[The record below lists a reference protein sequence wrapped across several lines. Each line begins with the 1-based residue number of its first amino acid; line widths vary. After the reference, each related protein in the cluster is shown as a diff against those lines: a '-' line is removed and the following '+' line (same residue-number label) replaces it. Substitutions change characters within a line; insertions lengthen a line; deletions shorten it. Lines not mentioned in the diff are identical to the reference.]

1 MKTLAIAT
9 IFVVA
14 GCVAPAGA
22 AAPATEPGC
31 GPAAM
36 PSFTDDSFTPFTDRL
51 TQNVRIPTLGE
62 SGEVLADLAA
72 ATDRA
77 PFPVL
82 PATAPTLETGLVVFR
97 PAEDQVTTYFANRD
111 ISATDPLNAFLA
123 GGGLLVAQ
131 QPAAEGPDAKTVLE
145 AVGGRGTS
153 IAVGPYDATV
163 VHADPGMDGLRTY
176 HVYWT
181 DGERFNFAISAD
193 ALVAIDAARSMYCS
207 GR

>member
-1 MKTLAIAT
+1 MKTLLIAA

-31 GPAAM
+31 RGAAM
-36 PSFTDDSFTPFTDRL
+36 PSFADDSFTPFTDRL

-72 ATDRA
+72 ATDRV
-77 PFPVL
+77 PFSVM
-82 PATAPTLETGLVVFR
+82 TVTVPTLETGLVVFR
-97 PAEDQVTTYFANRD
+97 RAEDQVTTYFADKD
-111 ISATDPLNAFLA
+111 IAATDPLDTFLA
-123 GGGLLVAQ
+123 SGGLLVAQ
-131 QPAAEGPDAKTVLE
+131 QPAAEGRDAKTVLE
-145 AVGGRGTS
+145 TVGGRGTS
-153 IAVGPYDATV
+153 IAVGPYDAAV

-207 GR
+207 ER